1 MIGIRVICSSCGETA
16 VASVSQNIQLRGV
29 YWSISYTC
37 SNCGASVES
46 DDSSPTPQ
54 EIREAILRANGISVL
69 KLCDDKQN
77 KIKAAKSLNSLF
89 QLSTPNA
96 LKTVAEILKSGGIKG
111 TEKEIQWLAENFKKD
126 EVHFLTED
134 SFNAENNLLDYNM
147 LHEDK
152 LLAFN

>member
-1 MIGIRVICSSCGETA
+1 
-16 VASVSQNIQLRGV
+16 
-29 YWSISYTC
+29 
-37 SNCGASVES
+37 
-46 DDSSPTPQ
+46 
-54 EIREAILRANGISVL
+54 
-69 KLCDDKQN
+69 
-77 KIKAAKSLNSLF
+77 
-89 QLSTPNA
+89 
-96 LKTVAEILKSGGIKG
+96 VAEILKSGGIKG